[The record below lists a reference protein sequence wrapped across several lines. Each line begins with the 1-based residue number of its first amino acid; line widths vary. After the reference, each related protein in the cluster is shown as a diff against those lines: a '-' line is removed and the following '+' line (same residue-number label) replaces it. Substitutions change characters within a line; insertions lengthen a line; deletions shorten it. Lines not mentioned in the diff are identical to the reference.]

1 MRLFTLAALAV
12 VLAAC
17 AEEGEL
23 VPVVGPAPAA
33 LNQPPRD
40 AQRGCFPQ
48 TLALLQ
54 EADGALVRGV
64 AADAKRSLRAAN
76 ATFVSEDRARTCPV
90 DAYERVQARRLLLHG
105 LAARAGHESD
115 VDVLLALGDASFE
128 AGDCKDELALRC
140 EEHAAWLAERFPNF
154 VQGGAIR
161 VGPLLR
167 LPYTP
172 QPNGRFTV
180 EYLDV
185 MQRRIDALPGD
196 VFALSLEPS
205 GTTTVDAEPLGSLV
219 DLHVDGA
226 DVVEERKAGAHLTAR
241 VPSDDLLRVHDKKS
255 IVVVLNRKTLS
266 HSGASW
272 RTIDARV
279 AFGED

>member
-1 MRLFTLAALAV
+1 VRPFTLAALAV
-12 VLAAC
+12 LLAAC

-33 LNQPPRD
+33 LTQPPRD

-48 TLALLQ
+48 TLGLLQ
-54 EADGALVRGV
+54 QADAELVRGA
-64 AADAKRSLRAAN
+64 AADAKRSLRASDT
-76 ATFVSEDRARTCPV
+76 TFVSEDHARTCPV

-105 LAARAGHESD
+105 LAARAGHETD
-115 VDVLLALGDASFE
+115 VDVLLALGDAAFDPD
-128 AGDCKDELALRC
+128 DCKDELTARC
-140 EEHAAWLAERFPNF
+140 AEHATWLAERFPNF
-154 VQGGAIR
+154 VQGDAIR
-161 VGPLLR
+161 VGPLFR

-180 EYLDV
+180 EYLEV

-196 VFALSLEPS
+196 AFALSLEPS
-205 GTTTVDAEPLGSLV
+205 GTTTVDAEPLGSLL

-226 DVVEERKAGAHLTAR
+226 DVVEEHKAGAHLTAR
-241 VPSDDLLRVHDKKS
+241 VPSDDLLRVHGSKS
-255 IVVVLNRKTLS
+255 FVVVLNRKTLAR
-266 HSGASW
+266 SGSGW
-272 RTIDARV
+272 RATDARV